1 MQLGPITPKDLGW
14 LLLLLALFL
23 VSGEREKDLRLRLQA
38 EEEFSRSLIWEAE
51 QVTNALSEGSMYVG
65 LDIER

>member
-1 MQLGPITPKDLGW
+1 MNLKDLGW

-23 VSGEREKDLRLRLQA
+23 VSGEREKDLRLRLEA
-38 EEEFSRSLIWEAE
+38 EESLSQSLAWEAE
-51 QVTNALSEGSMYVG
+51 RMTNALAGGVTYVG